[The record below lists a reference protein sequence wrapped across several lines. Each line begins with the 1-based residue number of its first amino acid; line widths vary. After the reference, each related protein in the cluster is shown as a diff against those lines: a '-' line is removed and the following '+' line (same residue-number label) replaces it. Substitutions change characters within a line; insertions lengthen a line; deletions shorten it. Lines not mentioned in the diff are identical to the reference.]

1 VKVEP
6 FSQVYDLWVHVD
18 VVQDV
23 RDEAIFLAELRL
35 IVEEGATLF
44 KREAEVTNDLRQ
56 WAKIVTWWAKCSN
69 PIILQV
75 WVRGCDDSFDGIET
89 GVKTMQCVAEFDVA
103 LR

>member
-56 WAKIVTWWAKCSN
+56 
-69 PIILQV
+69 
-75 WVRGCDDSFDGIET
+75 
-89 GVKTMQCVAEFDVA
+89 
-103 LR
+103 